1 MNMGE
6 QPPVLGI
13 HDGDRTTEFCT
24 DESDVFV
31 CYDPEDPQPTLL
43 QGGTLQ
49 TPGPTL
55 R

>member
-1 MNMGE
+1 MSMGE

-24 DESDVFV
+24 DETDVFV

-43 QGGTLQ
+43 QGGTLH